1 MALLYSLGFGC
12 QFKFF
17 PRVDSPSTKTV
28 DKGKEVVLFLGSVSN
43 ETAAYTLCRRVLDA
57 QGLPLPTVM
66 PRYFFLVAGTN

>member
-43 ETAAYTLCRRVLDA
+43 ETAIPCADEYLMLKDCLF
-57 QGLPLPTVM
+57 PL
-66 PRYFFLVAGTN
+66 